1 MTSEKKIAA
10 NRINARKSRGPR
22 TAAGKDR
29 VSYNAFRHGLAALK
43 HLDPMLSRDIDL
55 IARAMCGDDIDPLLF
70 EQAMVIAENEMVL
83 RCIRVERVAMI
94 ERLRDIAAAP
104 LVKRDNRTARARGH
118 ETELACVALE
128 PMRARLGAM
137 LQEER
142 TKPYQA
148 HDREAAELALNPTPL
163 EERDEVDAMRE
174 AIPDLNRLTRYERQA
189 LSRHKRALR
198 RFMDVKF
205 KRQADG
211 PTSDQRQPGSRTEP
225 NPLVK

>member
-22 TAAGKDR
+22 TAAGKAR
-29 VSYNAFRHGLAALK
+29 VSFNAFQHGLAALK
-43 HLDPMLSRDIDL
+43 HLDPTLSRDIDL
-55 IARAMCGDDIDPLLF
+55 IARAMCGDDINPLLF
-70 EQAMVIAENEMVL
+70 EQAVVIAESEMVL

-104 LVKRDNRTARARGH
+104 LVKRDNRTARAKGH
-118 ETELACVALE
+118 ETERVALE
-128 PMRARLGAM
+128 PMRVQLGAM
-137 LQEER
+137 PQDER
-142 TKPYQA
+142 TTPHHA

-205 KRQADG
+205 KRHADG

>member
-70 EQAMVIAENEMVL
+70 EQALVIAENEMVL
-83 RCIRVERVAMI
+83 RCVRVERVAMI

-104 LVKRDNRTARARGH
+104 LVKRDNRTARARDRNGPSFKKSRQRNH
-118 ETELACVALE
+118 QSSSDKLMRSTIERLE
-128 PMRARLGAM
+128 
-137 LQEER
+137 
-142 TKPYQA
+142 
-148 HDREAAELALNPTPL
+148 
-163 EERDEVDAMRE
+163 V
-174 AIPDLNRLTRYERQA
+174 IDLVWL
-189 LSRHKRALR
+189 LR
-198 RFMDVKF
+198 
-205 KRQADG
+205 
-211 PTSDQRQPGSRTEP
+211 
-225 NPLVK
+225 